1 MQIYQ
6 KYFKMLINTVHISD
20 IKDINKIIVI
30 WIIVINES
38 NEKKS
43 GPLIHVR
50 RGLKLVKIQLL
61 LVKFKRKTILKT
73 LNISLTTVHDC
84 FNILMCF
91 PTEYQTLVDV
101 MLNE

>member
-1 MQIYQ
+1 
-6 KYFKMLINTVHISD
+6 MLINTVHISD
-20 IKDINKIIVI
+20 I
-30 WIIVINES
+30 NES

-43 GPLIHVR
+43 YRLIHVR

-61 LVKFKRKTILKT
+61 LVKFKRETIFKT